1 MLVLSRIRKDER
13 GVSLIEVLVSLSIGM
28 VVLFAVL
35 GLMTTMVRSSAE
47 SRGRT
52 QSIREG
58 RTTIDRVGQELRLA
72 SCPDWGSAILSGTG
86 DSVSYYV
93 ARPQTTG
100 TNFTLEP
107 IAERHTLTFDATAGT
122 LVLTV
127 STPTS
132 TAIPPVWN
140 ATPARRSV
148 IGTGLSRIGT
158 TPFFQY
164 LSYITPDAPATSLL
178 AAPLAATALASVGQ
192 VRVTFNARPDFGDTA
207 KAGSRFESTIVLRTD
222 DPTDQDN
229 TPQC

>member
-1 MLVLSRIRKDER
+1 MLVLSRLRKDER

-52 QSIREG
+52 QAVREG

-72 SCPDWGSAILSGTG
+72 SCPDWGNAILSGT
-86 DSVSYYV
+86 DNSVSYYV
-93 ARPQTTG
+93 TRPLA
-100 TNFTLEP
+100 NFRVDP
-107 IAERHTLTFDATAGT
+107 VVERHTLTFDPSAGT
-122 LVLTV
+122 LRLTV
-127 STPTS
+127 QTPTN
-132 TAIPPVWN
+132 TTTIPPVWN
-140 ATPARRSV
+140 SAPARQSV
-148 IGTGLSRIGT
+148 IGSRVARVGT

-164 LSYITPDAPATSLL
+164 LGYNAPTAPATSPI
-178 AAPLAATALASVGQ
+178 AAPVAAENLSKVGQ
-192 VRVTFNARPDFGDTA
+192 VLVTFTALPDFGNTA
-207 KAGSRFESTIVLRTD
+207 RGSTFESTIVLRTD